1 MVIYRD
7 SDIISFSSQIKDDK
21 IKEKIPVGFER
32 MISHLVYFNR
42 ECYYYKLVDTHQLI
56 NELIGCQFAKILN
69 LESVEY
75 KIGKMEEDKYNT
87 YVLSK
92 VFFEENYQYK
102 TCYEYF
108 KTESNKNI
116 SMLQTLFS
124 PIFLSEFKLIDRLD
138 KQTIIKLL
146 KLIALDLKMG
156 QMDRN
161 DRNILLKIDKENNID
176 LAPIFDYGESYY
188 KRENLFEI
196 YSNSFITIR
205 FNKMSF
211 SNLFERFPEL
221 REYIDILKNIS
232 LQSILKRIEEENN
245 ISFTDGEID
254 FYQKQDLQ
262 KNKVLKKIELG

>member
-1 MVIYRD
+1 MITYKN
-7 SDIISFSSQIKDDK
+7 SNIISFNNQIEKDK
-21 IKEKIPVGFER
+21 IGNKIPTDFDG
-32 MISHLVYFNR
+32 MISHLTYLNKDY
-42 ECYYYKLVDTHQLI
+42 YYYKLVNVHQLI

-116 SMLQTLFS
+116 SMLQTIFS
-124 PIFLSEFKLIDRLD
+124 PIFLSEFKLIDHLD

-156 QMDRN
+156 QVDRN
-161 DRNILLKIDKENNID
+161 DRNILLRIDKENNID

-232 LQSILKRIEEENN
+232 LQSILKKIEEENN
-245 ISFTDGEID
+245 ISFTDSEID